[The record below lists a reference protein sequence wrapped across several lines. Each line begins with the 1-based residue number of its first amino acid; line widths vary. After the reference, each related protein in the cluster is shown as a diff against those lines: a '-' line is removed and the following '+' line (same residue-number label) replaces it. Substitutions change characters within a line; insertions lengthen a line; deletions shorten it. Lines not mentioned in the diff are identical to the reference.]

1 MEKIDLYLQA
11 MWEAVTFEFALK
23 LGIIYFFIIWIALV
37 VWVIKDIS
45 IRTNNLFFQIIAVL
59 TILLLSPFGIFI
71 YLLIRPRRTLYDKY
85 YEEIEENLDIFNE
98 IVEERK
104 KEAEKKVLK
113 TTDSPKVEIKDTNF
127 KKENIKK
134 ENKLEEKNLNEEK
147 KEEDDED
154 DEA

>member
-1 MEKIDLYLQA
+1 MDLYLQA

-113 TTDSPKVEIKDTNF
+113 NTDSPKIEIKDTNF

-134 ENKLEEKNLNEEK
+134 ENKLEEKHLDEEK
-147 KEEDDED
+147 KEEDED

>member
-23 LGIIYFFIIWIALV
+23 LGIIYFFVIWIALI

-85 YEEIEENLDIFNE
+85 YEEIEENLDIFNQ

-104 KEAEKKVLK
+104 KGKFISIEDLQNRGKVNQTAIERLRALGVLK
-113 TTDSPKVEIKDTNF
+113 DLPESSQLSLF
-127 KKENIKK
+127 
-134 ENKLEEKNLNEEK
+134 
-147 KEEDDED
+147 
-154 DEA
+154 

>member
-1 MEKIDLYLQA
+1 MDLYLQA

-23 LGIIYFFIIWIALV
+23 LWIIYFFVIWIALV

-104 KEAEKKVLK
+104 KEVEKKVLK
-113 TTDSPKVEIKDTNF
+113 TTDSPKIEIKDTNF

-134 ENKLEEKNLNEEK
+134 ENKLEEKHLDEEK
-147 KEEDDED
+147 KEEDED